1 MPGNRANYE
10 QAMNLGHSAAWEQDW
25 VVAITNYGQAIR
37 EFPDDAEAHL
47 ALGFG
52 LLEAG
57 RLEDALKVY
66 TRAHQIMPQ
75 DPIPLEKSADILE
88 RIGRLKDAASQYVN
102 VADLYLAQRDLNKTI
117 ENWERATHLTP
128 GLVAIHVKLA
138 QAYERIGDKA
148 KAVRQYLILAY
159 NFQRLNDLDKA
170 VKSCERALRL
180 DRNNTLVLNTKRAL
194 EAGNP
199 ISMPAEDDARPMQGG
214 SRMDESV
221 AVKKKDR
228 KRSTVQQAAAVEEN
242 NPLGPMGE
250 AMSEALKLLATH
262 VVESGMMDAAGAS
275 ALQALEYQRQG
286 LNNEAIAAYKRAE
299 PKLKHPALKLN
310 LGALLVLQDQPDEAV
325 KQLGEAIN
333 SSQLA
338 AGAYQALGLAY
349 QKQKKY
355 RQSIKWLIQSLQA
368 VDAAQSL
375 SDDEAVELTTTYE
388 RLGAL
393 LERQND
399 EVSSAIST
407 RLADLLKGK
416 DWKMRVPE
424 TRRQLDETR
433 REQGEQGVI
442 DILVAPHGD
451 RLTSLMDAIN
461 RHLRQGLTTL
471 AMEEAHY
478 ATEFSPFYLPVHE
491 RMAEIM
497 MREGRVR
504 QAIAKYNTIASV
516 YMSRGDEDRAAKILT
531 QILEMAPLDLAV
543 RQNLIDLLEARED
556 AVALVPQYLG
566 LADTFNQLGDADQAR
581 ETYALAE
588 RTAARASAPVATQVQ
603 IKHKMADLEQLRTD
617 FRRAQKIYEDIV
629 QISPTDERALRQL
642 IELHYRNGNQV
653 EALKRLDELLRAY
666 AREKNVNRII
676 VVLEDMVK
684 QHAND
689 MGVRSRLAAIY
700 KQVGR
705 KQDAIS
711 QFDAL
716 GELQLEAGLHKQ
728 AADTIRQIIALNP
741 QNMDDYRRLL
751 GQLGG

>member
-1 MPGNRANYE
+1 MPGNRVNYE

-25 VVAITNYGQAIR
+25 VVAITNYGRAIQ

-170 VKSCERALRL
+170 IKSCERALRL
-180 DRNNTLVLNTKRAL
+180 ERNNTLVLNTKRAL
-194 EAGNP
+194 EVGNP
-199 ISMPAEDDARPMQGG
+199 ISMPPDDDARPMQVG

-228 KRSTVQQAAAVEEN
+228 KRSTVQQAVTVEEN
-242 NPLGPMGE
+242 DPLGPMGE
-250 AMSEALKLLATH
+250 AMTEALKMLATH
-262 VVESGMMDAAGAS
+262 VVESGMMDASGAS

-286 LNNEAIAAYKRAE
+286 LHDEAIAAYKRAE

-310 LGALLVLQDQPDEAV
+310 LGALLVLQDQPDEAI

-333 SSQLA
+333 NSQLA
-338 AGAYQALGLAY
+338 AGAYHALGLAY

-355 RQSIKWLIQSLQA
+355 RQAIKWLIQSLQA

-375 SDDEAVELTTTYE
+375 SDDEAVELSTMYE
-388 RLGAL
+388 RLGAM

-497 MREGRVR
+497 LREGRVR

-531 QILEMAPLDLAV
+531 QILEMAPLDLSV

-566 LADTFNQLGDADQAR
+566 LADTYSQLGDADQAR

-588 RTAARASAPVATQVQ
+588 RTAARANSPVATQVQ

-653 EALKRLDELLRAY
+653 EALKRLDELLRTY